1 MLSFA
6 DAVKFAAAITLV
18 CVGYVG
24 VWRLIWSPLS
34 KFPGPKLAALTLW
47 YEFYFDVVRGGMYIW
62 EIERLHKIYGIGRVS
77 CYESSEA
84 KSKAGPI
91 IRISPHELHVND
103 PQCYDDIYASSHRA
117 RDKYTWQVKSG
128 DSAQAMGFTV
138 SHGLHRKRR
147 QAVDHFFSTQSVA
160 KLEDSIHQKIEK
172 LCGRI
177 EQYKKAQKPIN
188 LTDAYL
194 ALTMDIVESYSFGV
208 SSNLLEHPTFSS
220 EWGTTITGIM
230 SKTALLNH
238 CGWIPKLIK
247 LMPRRLVETIEPSLA
262 MMNDLKEVSSLATH
276 PLGIVSYVFTAR
288 FATHQRGHRAA
299 CSWRQGSIPH
309 DLRQHNGRRRA
320 SCPGNDC
327 SSINGRGNY
336 SDYCSL

>member
-1 MLSFA
+1 MLSVA
-6 DAVKFAAAITLV
+6 DAVKLAAAITLV
-18 CVGYVG
+18 CIEYVG
-24 VWRLIWSPLS
+24 VSRLIWSPLS

-62 EIERLHKIYGIGRVS
+62 EIERLHKIYGIRRVS
-77 CYESSEA
+77 YYESREA

-91 IRISPHELHVND
+91 VCISPHELHVND
-103 PQCYDDIYASSHRA
+103 PQSYDDIYASSHRA

-128 DSAQAMGFTV
+128 DLAQSMGFTV
-138 SHGLHRKRR
+138 SHELHRKRR

-160 KLEDSIHQKIEK
+160 KLEHAIHQKIEQ
-172 LCGRI
+172 LCGQI
-177 EQYKKAQKPIN
+177 EQYGKARKPIN

-194 ALTMDIVESYSFGV
+194 ALTMDIIESYSFGV

-262 MMNDLKEVSSLATH
+262 MMNNLKEVSLVATH
-276 PLGIVSYVFTAR
+276 PLGIVSYVFTACY
-288 FATHQRGHRAA
+288 A
-299 CSWRQGSIPH
+299 I
-309 DLRQHNGRRRA
+309 D
-320 SCPGNDC
+320 
-327 SSINGRGNY
+327 
-336 SDYCSL
+336 